1 MSLLDRIFGRHE
13 NSDYAIALKFFNDG
27 DFEESAKL
35 FRSVLKIAEG
45 KTGSL
50 SAFYLRQ
57 CLMKQGRAALVQKE
71 YAKGS
76 IYFEEAAVR
85 WPSFPDLRFWYG
97 YSLSMS
103 GDWAGGLEESSAAL
117 RYNGEYLEAR
127 LLSIC
132 ALLELGQREDA
143 SVSLNDLLDSVKDKN
158 HPASLLL
165 KEAAPYSP
173 ENMPTNLINIIT
185 DITFDSKSGNSVE
198 LAIASCRSGSWED
211 GIAIMRRLCEEH
223 PAWPDY
229 KVKLAAALFQ
239 VGKNDEA
246 FIEVEQALLLNP
258 KYRTAGHLKALILAD
273 NSQFNEALKVIESEP
288 QFTCPDKGHPGEELF
303 CCYLAAVLYLLT
315 GRYSEVEA
323 KLASWQD
330 LPSTFPMASMLIA
343 AANDLENNTVVALDG
358 LLELVNKWP
367 HESNYRHALAS
378 VQLRMEL
385 LEALE
390 SNLIKW
396 QSSEIIPDENKETAL
411 LMAGYLSLARGEVL
425 VSKGEHTQAG
435 PSEAWTF
442 LYAYSASLAGNWKE
456 VSSLL
461 ENLVT
466 DDQSTERISSLIAK
480 ASLASGISGDYNVPV
495 AVPETVLRD
504 TISLMHRTG
513 DSAEANSTLRKMQS
527 VHPDD
532 IRWTWLDP
540 EYWLHPVRRW
550 IG

>member
-13 NSDYAIALKFFNDG
+13 NSDYAIAFKFFNEG
-27 DFEESAKL
+27 NYEESAKL
-35 FRSVLKIAEG
+35 FRSVLKHTEG
-45 KTGSL
+45 ETGSL

-57 CLMKQGRAALVQKE
+57 CLLKQGRAALVQKD
-71 YAKGS
+71 YANGCT
-76 IYFEEAAVR
+76 YFEEAAVR

-97 YSLSMS
+97 YSLGM
-103 GDWAGGLEESSAAL
+103 AGKWIDGLEESRAAL

-127 LLSIC
+127 LLYVC

-143 SVSLNDLLDSVKDKN
+143 SASLNNLLDSVKDKN

-173 ENMPTNLINIIT
+173 ENMPSNLINIVT
-185 DITFDSKSGNSVE
+185 DITFDSKNGNSVE
-198 LAIASCRSGSWED
+198 SAIASCRSGSWDD
-211 GIAIMRRLCEEH
+211 GIAIMRRLCDEH

-229 KVKLAAALFQ
+229 KVKLAGALFQ

-258 KYRTAGHLKALILAD
+258 KYRTAAHLKSLILAD
-273 NSQFNEALKVIESEP
+273 NSQFKEALKVIEAEP
-288 QFTCPDKGHPGEELF
+288 QLMCPDKGHPGEELF

-315 GRYSEVEA
+315 GRYSEVEP
-323 KLASWQD
+323 KLASWRD
-330 LPSTFPMASMLIA
+330 LPSTFPMASMLII
-343 AANDLENNTVVALDG
+343 AANDLENRTVVSLDG

-378 VQLRMEL
+378 LQLRMDL
-385 LEALE
+385 LDALE

-396 QSSEIIPDENKETAL
+396 QSSEIIQNDKKENAL

-425 VSKGEHTQAG
+425 VSKEKHTQAG

-442 LYAYSASLAGNWKE
+442 LYAYSAYLSGNWNK

-461 ENLVT
+461 EKLVT
-466 DDQSTERISSLIAK
+466 DGQSTERISSLIAK

-513 DSAEANSTLRKMQS
+513 DSVEANSTLRKMQS